1 MNGAKIVIE
10 SLLKEGVD
18 TVFYYTGA
26 AVVDIFDE
34 LYRHKKDIRC
44 IQPRHEQAG
53 THMADAY
60 ARATGQIGVVIAT
73 SGPGATNTV
82 TGIATAYMD
91 SIPMVVITGQVPTSK
106 VGTDAFQEVD
116 TTGITMP
123 ITKAN
128 FMVKDVDELAMTMK
142 NAFHIARTGRPGP
155 VLVDIPSNVQKEIT
169 RFHYPKQPHLR
180 AYKPLEKGHPRQIKA
195 ALKLIKESKR
205 PIVIVGGGVNLS
217 DSFDA
222 ANRFLDKFN
231 IPAVMTWMGRGINPK
246 NEDLNLGGIGMHGA
260 LYANYAVQKADLVIA
275 LGVRFSDRV
284 MGNPKLFAPK
294 AKTIHV
300 DIDPAEIGKNLAA
313 DVPIVGNLRSVMEA
327 FAGAKVDSDHSEWLA
342 ELQEYKKAHPL
353 TYKESDKLQPQYVI
367 SLADKIFPDDTIVA
381 TDVGQHQMWTG
392 QYYKI
397 KYPRTWISSGGLGTM
412 GFGLPG
418 AIGAKLGKPDKE
430 VLMFAGDGGFQ
441 MNLQELA
448 TVKLYDL
455 NIKMVVMDNGV
466 LGMVRQWQKAF
477 FGKRY
482 EGTPLTGNPDFA
494 AVARAYGIKSR
505 TLTKK
510 EEAEDAVK
518 ELAESKESMLIHA
531 LIDKEESVLPWVTA
545 GKALDEAVTEIE
557 EI

>member
-1 MNGAKIVIE
+1 MKGAKIFVE

-26 AVVDIFDE
+26 AVVEIFDE
-34 LYRHKKDIRC
+34 LYRHRKEIRC

-60 ARATGQIGVVIAT
+60 ARATGKIGVVIAT

-91 SIPMVVITGQVPTSK
+91 STPMVVVTGQVPTSK
-106 VGTDAFQEVD
+106 IGTDAFQEVD

-128 FMVKDVDELAMTMK
+128 FMVKDVDELAMTLK

-155 VLVDIPSNVQKEIT
+155 VLVDIPSNVQTETT
-169 RFHYPKQPHLR
+169 RYHYPKESQLR
-180 AYKPLEKGHPRQIKA
+180 AYKPIEKGHPRQIKA
-195 ALKLIKESKR
+195 ALKLIKESTK
-205 PIVIVGGGVNLS
+205 PVVIIGGGVNLS
-217 DSFDA
+217 NSFDA
-222 ANRFLDKFN
+222 ANRFLDSFN

-246 NEDLNLGGIGMHGA
+246 NEDLYLGGVGIHGS
-260 LYANYAVQKADLVIA
+260 LYANYAVQNADLIIA

-284 MGNPKLFAPK
+284 MGNMNLFAPK
-294 AKTIHV
+294 AKKIHV
-300 DIDPAEIGKNLAA
+300 DIDAAEIGKNLNA
-313 DVPIVGNLRSVMEA
+313 DVPIVGNLRSVMEE
-327 FAGAKVDSDHSEWLA
+327 FAKAKVGSDHSEWVA
-342 ELQEYKKAHPL
+342 ELKEYKKAHPL
-353 TYKESDKLQPQYVI
+353 TFKETDKLQPQHII
-367 SLADKIFPDDTIVA
+367 SLADRIFPDDTLVA

-392 QYYKI
+392 QYYRI
-397 KYPRTWISSGGLGTM
+397 KHPRTWISSGGLGTM

-430 VLMFAGDGGFQ
+430 VLMFSGDGGFQ
-441 MNLQELA
+441 MNIQELA
-448 TVKLYDL
+448 TAKLYDL
-455 NIKMVVMDNGV
+455 NIKMVVLDNGA

-482 EGTPLTGNPDFA
+482 SGTPLPGNPDFA
-494 AVARAYGIKSR
+494 AVARAYGIKAR

-510 EEAEDAVK
+510 EEAEDAVG
-518 ELAESKESMLIHA
+518 ELAESKETMLLHA
-531 LIDKEESVLPWVTA
+531 LIDKEESVLPWVT
-545 GKALDEAVTEIE
+545 GGLALDEAITEVS
-557 EI
+557 

>member
-1 MNGAKIVIE
+1 MKGAKIFVE

-26 AVVDIFDE
+26 AVVEIFDE
-34 LYRHKKDIRC
+34 LYRHRKEIRC

-60 ARATGQIGVVIAT
+60 ARATGKIGVVIAT

-91 SIPMVVITGQVPTSK
+91 STPMVVVTGQVPTSK
-106 VGTDAFQEVD
+106 IGTDAFQEVD

-128 FMVKDVDELAMTMK
+128 FMVKDVDELAMTLK

-155 VLVDIPSNVQKEIT
+155 VLVDIPSNVQTETT
-169 RFHYPKQPHLR
+169 RYLYPKVPHLR
-180 AYKPLEKGHPRQIKA
+180 AYKPIEKGHPRQIKE
-195 ALKLIKESKR
+195 ALKLIKESTK
-205 PIVIVGGGVNLS
+205 PVVIIGGGVNLS
-217 DSFDA
+217 NSFEA
-222 ANRFLDKFN
+222 ANRFLDNFN
-231 IPAVMTWMGRGINPK
+231 IPAVMTWMGRGISPK
-246 NEDLNLGGIGMHGA
+246 NEDLNLGGVGMHGS
-260 LYANYAVQKADLVIA
+260 LYANYAVQNADLIIA

-284 MGNPKLFAPK
+284 MGNVNLFAPK
-294 AKTIHV
+294 AKKIHV
-300 DIDPAEIGKNLAA
+300 DIDAAEIGKNLNA
-313 DVPIVGNLRSVMEA
+313 DVPIVGNLRSVMEE
-327 FAGAKVDSDHSEWLA
+327 FAKAKVSSDHSEWVT
-342 ELQEYKKAHPL
+342 ELKEYKTAHPL
-353 TYKESDKLQPQYVI
+353 TFKETDNLQPQHI
-367 SLADKIFPDDTIVA
+367 IALADRIFPDDTLVA

-392 QYYKI
+392 QYYNI
-397 KYPRTWISSGGLGTM
+397 KHPRTWISSGGLGTM

-430 VLMFAGDGGFQ
+430 VLMFSGDGGFQ
-441 MNLQELA
+441 MNIQELA

-455 NIKMVVMDNGV
+455 NIKMVVLDNGV

-482 EGTPLTGNPDFA
+482 SGTALTGNPDFA
-494 AVARAYGIKSR
+494 AVARAYGIKAR

-518 ELAESKESMLIHA
+518 ELAESKESMLLHA
-531 LIDKEESVLPWVTA
+531 LIDKEENVLPWVT
-545 GKALDEAVTEIE
+545 GGLALDKAITEVL
-557 EI
+557 